1 MMMTAKPTSATSQ
14 CVMGFDF
21 GIKRVGVAVGD
32 TLIGIAHAIE
42 TIHAESNADKMNAID
57 ALVAE
62 WKPSVLVVGEATYGN
77 AQDNAEEN
85 THGRPDTPKATPH
98 PVALLAHKFGNRLK
112 ERHRLPVEY
121 INEFL
126 SSSEA
131 SGNLAAQGIKGR
143 AQKAQLDAAAA
154 QVILQSYFDARQTAL
169 NIKANNAA

>member
-1 MMMTAKPTSATSQ
+1 MTTVTPTSGAGSH

-21 GIKRVGVAVGD
+21 GVKRVGVAVGE
-32 TLIGIAHAIE
+32 TSIGIAHAIE
-42 TIHAESNADKMNAID
+42 TIHAESNAEKMNAID
-57 ALVAE
+57 VLVAE
-62 WKPSVLVVGEATYGN
+62 WKPSVLVVGEATHENPHESAQENPN
-77 AQDNAEEN
+77 A
-85 THGRPDTPKATPH
+85 PKAAPH

-131 SGNLAAQGIKGR
+131 SGNLAAQGLKGR
-143 AQKAQLDAAAA
+143 AQKARLDAAAA
-154 QVILQSYFDARQTAL
+154 QVILQSYFDSRQTAL

>member
-1 MMMTAKPTSATSQ
+1 MMTTVTPTSGAVSQ

-42 TIHAESNADKMNAID
+42 TIHAESNSDKMTAID
-57 ALVAE
+57 ALVTE
-62 WKPSVLVVGEATYGN
+62 WKPSVLVVGEATY
-77 AQDNAEEN
+77 EN
-85 THGRPDTPKATPH
+85 QNDAKTEPH

-143 AQKAQLDAAAA
+143 AQKSQLDAAAA
-154 QVILQSYFDARQTAL
+154 QVILQSYFDTRQTAL